1 MINMFKMAM
10 MATISMT
17 MVTMFVLYMGMTIMC
32 DQCGKSSDPVDNP
45 TGPGP
50 LCLSSI
56 YTLINILVILFQI
69 FVINFE
75 RCLAV

>member
-1 MINMFKMAM
+1 M
-10 MATISMT
+10 MT
-17 MVTMFVLYMGMTIMC
+17 MMMMIIMC

-45 TGPGP
+45 MGPGP